1 MYTDPQILLC
11 CLLIHCRVRCYQ
23 LAIYLEH
30 YVVLLYKQANKIAI
44 GYKSLLYI
52 RILYTI
58 LYLHI
63 ILYIQSVALSIHD
76 LLC

>member
-1 MYTDPQILLC
+1 MYTDLQKLLC
-11 CLLIHCRVRCYQ
+11 CLLIHCRVVCYQ
-23 LAIYLEH
+23 LATYLEH
-30 YVVLLYKQANKIAI
+30 NVVLRYKQANKIAI

-58 LYLHI
+58 LYSHI
-63 ILYIQSVALSIHD
+63 ILCIQSVALSIHD